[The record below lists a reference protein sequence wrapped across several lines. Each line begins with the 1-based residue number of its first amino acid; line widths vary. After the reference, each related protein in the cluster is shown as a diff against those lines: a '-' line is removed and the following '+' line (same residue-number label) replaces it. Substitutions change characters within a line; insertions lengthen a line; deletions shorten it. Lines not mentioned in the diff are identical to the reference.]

1 MLHDWSV
8 WLVCAT
14 WLVCLTCLRY
24 TTCLFD
30 LSALHDLSVWH
41 VSNTLLPLCTLQF
54 QDIPRPGGATQ
65 SAVCTWMLFDLEGS
79 WDVHIFHALLKNH
92 LPDLS
97 VWLVCATWLVCL
109 TCLPYM
115 TCLFDLS
122 TLCYIAAY
130 QAYPPIDRD
139 PWLSQLPVKMC
150 PPKLA
155 CVAWMLLTAFV
166 HNILKTACL
175 AP

>member
-1 MLHDWSV
+1 
-8 WLVCAT
+8 
-14 WLVCLTCLRY
+14 
-24 TTCLFD
+24 
-30 LSALHDLSVWH
+30 
-41 VSNTLLPLCTLQF
+41 
-54 QDIPRPGGATQ
+54 
-65 SAVCTWMLFDLEGS
+65 
-79 WDVHIFHALLKNH
+79 
-92 LPDLS
+92 
-97 VWLVCATWLVCL
+97 
-109 TCLPYM
+109 M

-166 HNILKTACL
+166 HNMCCLKVVNGRCAQYIENGLFGTLVVLCGKMYHKYFYIEKTKRFRDR
-175 AP
+175 